1 MNIPLADIV
10 TLVGVI
16 TAILT
21 AIGAYRK
28 SVAESQRS
36 NAETYSLLAKARQE
50 ASDAAI
56 KLIYEN
62 IGQITDIN
70 NETIRQLKDEVRS
83 LKVDVARLEVNFE
96 HCVKENNQLRI
107 YGNILVDA
115 VEEMIRTRQHATGE
129 RGENCLVCQ
138 TSDRELLKQ
147 LGQAKQ
153 AFRTEKATEK
163 KSNEK

>member
-1 MNIPLADIV
+1 MNLSPADLV

-28 SVAESQRS
+28 SLAESARS
-36 NAETYSLLAKARQE
+36 NAETYSLLAKAKQE

-70 NETIRQLKDEVRS
+70 NETIRQLKEEVKS
-83 LKVDVARLEVNFE
+83 LKEDVVRLEVSFE
-96 HCVKENNQLRI
+96 QCVKENNQLRI

-115 VEEMIRTRQHATGE
+115 VEEMIRTRQQETGA
-129 RGENCLVCQ
+129 RGADCQVCRS
-138 TSDRELLKQ
+138 SDQELLKQ

-153 AFRTEKATEK
+153 AFRAEK
-163 KSNEK
+163 SD

>member
-1 MNIPLADIV
+1 MNLSPADLV

-28 SVAESQRS
+28 SLAESARS
-36 NAETYSLLAKARQE
+36 NAETYSLLARAKQE

-70 NETIRQLKDEVRS
+70 NETIRQLKEEVKS
-83 LKVDVARLEVNFE
+83 LKEDVVRLEVSFE
-96 HCVKENNQLRI
+96 QCVKENNQLRI
-107 YGNILVDA
+107 YGSTLVDA
-115 VEEMIRTRQHATGE
+115 VEEMIRTRRQDAVGCQA
-129 RGENCLVCQ
+129 CLS
-138 TSDRELLKQ
+138 SDQELIKQ
-147 LGQAKQ
+147 LEQARR
-153 AFRTEKATEK
+153 AFQMEKPD
-163 KSNEK
+163 